1 MRDEI
6 VSTESPNDKLFSSK
20 HASSIQRHYRVQKR
34 TFTSLILK
42 NSPSLMQPY
51 LQLIRF
57 DKPIGSWLLF
67 LPSAWS
73 IAMAAEPSHFPDL
86 KMLALFGTGSIL
98 LRSAGCVINDMWDSD
113 FDKRVARTKSRPLA
127 AGDITHPQAL
137 AFLGGILTCGLM
149 VLLSLNWYSIFLG
162 ASSMALVVTYPLMK
176 RFTYLPQVYLGLTI
190 NWGALLG
197 WSAVKGSCDWSVVLP
212 LYAACAFWTVI
223 YDTIYAHQDKTD
235 DISIGV
241 KSTALLFKE
250 NTSFWLGCCSVSMV
264 SLLALSGVMAQQTY
278 PYYLT
283 LGVVA
288 AHLGWQT
295 MATNFDDTQD
305 CLNKFKSNKWLGLF
319 VLGGIVIGNT
329 LKRDDAEK
337 ETETEDES

>member
-1 MRDEI
+1 MSQYFFRLQRYHFCNSNLNSNFARPLKHINKWKQFRHSPNAKILCYYTDAKRNQMRDEI

-113 FDKRVARTKSRPLA
+113 FDKRVRR
-127 AGDITHPQAL
+127 D
-137 AFLGGILTCGLM
+137 
-149 VLLSLNWYSIFLG
+149 
-162 ASSMALVVTYPLMK
+162 
-176 RFTYLPQVYLGLTI
+176 
-190 NWGALLG
+190 
-197 WSAVKGSCDWSVVLP
+197 
-212 LYAACAFWTVI
+212 
-223 YDTIYAHQDKTD
+223 
-235 DISIGV
+235 
-241 KSTALLFKE
+241 
-250 NTSFWLGCCSVSMV
+250 VS
-264 SLLALSGVMAQQTY
+264 
-278 PYYLT
+278 
-283 LGVVA
+283 
-288 AHLGWQT
+288 
-295 MATNFDDTQD
+295 
-305 CLNKFKSNKWLGLF
+305 K
-319 VLGGIVIGNT
+319 
-329 LKRDDAEK
+329 
-337 ETETEDES
+337 